1 MTEFILSGTFRVPI
15 ILQTQFQDFPGLSS
29 RRGNHAS
36 TPPLSFLQ
44 AGCHSCHPTNS
55 VKAPK
60 AHSLTYLLSFHY
72 TTFRCGQQVYLLVHS
87 KAETYA
93 GRVNALR
100 LLNRFEHMPE
110 GAENLLVSVQSH
122 WKKTSF
128 FRRQI
133 CVLKYILNRKRAA
146 PCMYVCTH
154 LCIEHLCSRRPYSL
168 DCRGGVMGMYHCALG
183 PDIGLQNI
191 LRFIIRLS

>member
-100 LLNRFEHMPE
+100 LLNRFEHMLE
-110 GAENLLVSVQSH
+110 GAESLH
-122 WKKTSF
+122 
-128 FRRQI
+128 I
-133 CVLKYILNRKRAA
+133 CWSAFSLTGRKLPFSATDVRFEVHSESQEGST
-146 PCMYVCTH
+146 MYVCMYASIYTF
-154 LCIEHLCSRRPYSL
+154 ISPRR
-168 DCRGGVMGMYHCALG
+168 
-183 PDIGLQNI
+183 
-191 LRFIIRLS
+191 

>member
-72 TTFRCGQQVYLLVHS
+72 TTIRCGQQVYLLVHS

-100 LLNRFEHMPE
+100 LLNRFEHMLEVE
-110 GAENLLVSVQSH
+110 GAESLHICWSAFSLTGR
-122 WKKTSF
+122 KLPF
-128 FRRQI
+128 FGDR
-133 CVLKYILNRKRAA
+133 
-146 PCMYVCTH
+146 
-154 LCIEHLCSRRPYSL
+154 
-168 DCRGGVMGMYHCALG
+168 CAF
-183 PDIGLQNI
+183 
-191 LRFIIRLS
+191 RSTF